1 MQKNL
6 ISIIVSAPCSAIAGI
21 FMIIGMS
28 ISYYFITKDLPP
40 LTDRNMA
47 TITIAKLPLFFGTI
61 IYVFEGIG
69 IILPLQNEMKNP
81 KNFSRP
87 LGVLNIGVLI
97 LTVLVIWYVGLLHQ
111 HILSASYR

>member
-1 MQKNL
+1 M
-6 ISIIVSAPCSAIAGI
+6 IV
-21 FMIIGMS
+21 GMS

-47 TITIAKLPLFFGTI
+47 TITIDKLPLFFGTI

-69 IILPLQNEMKNP
+69 IILPLQNEMKEP

-97 LTVLVIWYVGLLHQ
+97 LTVLVIWYVGLVNVVET
-111 HILSASYR
+111 ACRK

>member
-6 ISIIVSAPCSAIAGI
+6 IYIIVAAPCSAIAGI

-47 TITIAKLPLFFGTI
+47 TITIDKLPLFFGTV

-69 IILPLQNEMKNP
+69 IILPLQNEMKEP

-97 LTVLVIWYVGLLHQ
+97 LTVLVIWYVGLLNE
-111 HILSASYR
+111 HILSAS